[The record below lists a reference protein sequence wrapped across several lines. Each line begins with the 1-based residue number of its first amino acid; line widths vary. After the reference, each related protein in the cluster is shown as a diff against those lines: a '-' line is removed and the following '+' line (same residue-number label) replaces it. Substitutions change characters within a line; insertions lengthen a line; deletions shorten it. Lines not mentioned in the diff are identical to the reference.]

1 MTEDTSPYVLRVM
14 LVEDHTLVRAGIRA
28 LLQGL
33 PDIQVVAEAADGLA
47 ALELIAADPPDV
59 VLMDISMPGLSGL
72 ETAARLRQQASA
84 PRVIL
89 LSMHASEEYVLQA
102 LQQGVSGYLLKDAGT
117 SELTAAIRAVARGET
132 YISPAVSK
140 HLAGYIRRV
149 GETSSGDGLT
159 PRQREILKLIAEG
172 RTTQQIAQQLHIS
185 VKTAETHRAQLM
197 ERLNIHDVAGLVRYA
212 IRTGLVEPTS

>member
-1 MTEDTSPYVLRVM
+1 MTEDTSLYVLRVM

-33 PDIQVVAEAADGLA
+33 PDIQVVAEAADGLT
-47 ALELIAADPPDV
+47 ALQLIATAPPDV

-72 ETAARLRQQASA
+72 ETAARLHQQSSA

-89 LSMHASEEYVLQA
+89 LSMHASEEYVMQA
-102 LQQGVSGYLLKDAGT
+102 LHNGVSGYLLKDAGT

-212 IRTGLVEPTS
+212 ICTGLVEPTS

>member
-1 MTEDTSPYVLRVM
+1 MNTIRVV

-33 PDIQVVAEAADGLA
+33 SDIQVVAEAADGLA
-47 ALELIAADPPDV
+47 ALQVIETEQPDA

-84 PRVIL
+84 PHVIL
-89 LSMHASEEYVLQA
+89 LSMHASEEYVMQA

-117 SELTAAIRAVARGET
+117 SELAAAIRAVAGGET
-132 YISPAVSK
+132 YISPAVST
-140 HLAGYIRRV
+140 HLAGYIRR
-149 GETSSGDGLT
+149 GGGASSGDTLT

-197 ERLNIHDVAGLVRYA
+197 ERLN
-212 IRTGLVEPTS
+212 

>member
-1 MTEDTSPYVLRVM
+1 MNTIRVV

-33 PDIQVVAEAADGLA
+33 SDIQVVAEAADGLA
-47 ALELIAADPPDV
+47 ALQVIETEQPDV

-117 SELTAAIRAVARGET
+117 SELTAAIRAVAGGET

-149 GETSSGDGLT
+149 RETSGGDGLT

-172 RTTQQIAQQLHIS
+172 RT
-185 VKTAETHRAQLM
+185 
-197 ERLNIHDVAGLVRYA
+197 
-212 IRTGLVEPTS
+212 

>member
-212 IRTGLVEPTS
+212 IRTGLVTPNE